1 MVVPGISDSDHL
13 TLLQLPPPYAPNI
26 IKTFKM
32 VLNILVERLSSSFI
46 WLPVLFAIVSLV
58 YSRVTAHNTTPKN
71 LPWIGKEPGKLFAET
86 RAHFSSFSNV
96 RQWLNEGY
104 EKVTCSLYCFL

>member
-1 MVVPGISDSDHL
+1 
-13 TLLQLPPPYAPNI
+13 
-26 IKTFKM
+26 M
-32 VLNILVERLSSSFI
+32 VLGIVVERLSSSLI
-46 WLPVLFAIVSLV
+46 WVPVLFAVVSLV
-58 YSRVTAHNTTPKN
+58 YSRVIARSTTPKN

-104 EKVTCSLYCFL
+104 EKVIGLTVLHLVGWEC